1 MRPSIYLIYHT
12 CFDICNGTTVLG
24 GEDLWS
30 LMTSLSHSLQH
41 SSSKPEVC
49 SRGYCKT
56 LFKIFTYDFKLSIHM
71 VDKLSQH
78 AIRNLLLFAGVTSKT
93 KFKQLGTKHITNI
106 FSLCSTTFH
115 QKSVNE
121 GLYFHI
127 FPWARHAIQIVF
139 T

>member
-1 MRPSIYLIYHT
+1 MRPSIYLIYHI
-12 CFDICNGTTVLG
+12 CFDICNGSTFLG
-24 GEDLWS
+24 EEDLWS
-30 LMTSLSHSLQH
+30 LVTGLIHSLQH
-41 SSSKPEVC
+41 SSSKLEVC

-56 LFKIFTYDFKLSIHM
+56 LFKIFTYDFKLSIYM

-93 KFKQLGTKHITNI
+93 NTFN
-106 FSLCSTTFH
+106 LCSTTVY

-127 FPWARHAIQIVF
+127 FPWARHAIPIVF